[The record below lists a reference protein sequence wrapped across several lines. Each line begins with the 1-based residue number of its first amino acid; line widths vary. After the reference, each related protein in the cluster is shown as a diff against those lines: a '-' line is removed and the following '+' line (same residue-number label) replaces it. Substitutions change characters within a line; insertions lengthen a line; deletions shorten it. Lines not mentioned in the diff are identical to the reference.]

1 MRWFEDEGEAARV
14 VNFREVTQRQ
24 RSRPDLSW
32 TRDGKPSVR
41 PAVEGVSMR
50 PPRVPSELRV
60 QGSAAAESV
69 LDSGV
74 VVRSEAA
81 EDRDVPSG
89 LQVSPAQKEA
99 MSEPLPPDVQEF
111 QALSPPSERRKD
123 TMIDDIVPRAEEE
136 AVAAIHRAVEQI
148 AEEREEQFEALEQR
162 LVDLALIVARR
173 VIAREVSL
181 DKTIVQALVREGV
194 SALGERDR
202 VTVRVGMFFADMKDH
217 LEAQLSNSKIQ
228 CDVVID
234 STLPKTG
241 CMVETD
247 LGKVDESIETRLAN
261 MIETLSFDARRKRK

>member
-1 MRWFEDEGEAARV
+1 MRWFEDEGEVARA
-14 VNFREVTQRQ
+14 VNFREVTHRQ

-32 TRDGKPSVR
+32 ARDGKASVR
-41 PAVEGVSMR
+41 PALDGVSMK
-50 PPRVPSELRV
+50 PPRVPAELRTPAPE
-60 QGSAAAESV
+60 QPPESFV
-69 LDSGV
+69 GTTLADDDD
-74 VVRSEAA
+74 E
-81 EDRDVPSG
+81 ELSG
-89 LQVSPAQKEA
+89 LHVSRAQKEA
-99 MSEPLPPDVQEF
+99 MSEPVPPEVQDF
-111 QALSPPSERRKD
+111 QALSVPPSERRKD

-136 AVAAIHRAVEQI
+136 AVAAIQKAVAQI
-148 AEEREEQFEALEQR
+148 AAEREGQFEALEQR

-217 LEAQLSNSKIQ
+217 LEAQLSSSKIQ

-234 STLPKTG
+234 SSLPKTG